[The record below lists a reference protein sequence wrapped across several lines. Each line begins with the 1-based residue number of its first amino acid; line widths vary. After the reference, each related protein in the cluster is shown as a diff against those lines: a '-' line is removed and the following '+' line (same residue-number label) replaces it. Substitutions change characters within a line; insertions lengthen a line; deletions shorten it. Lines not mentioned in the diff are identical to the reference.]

1 MMKFAEDE
9 RKREMEQK
17 AGLVNDVKDA
27 DEEAGRLFHEQVQW
41 LYSQAPVGLFATALN
56 SLVLTAVL
64 WRVVPQWRLI
74 VWLVLSLA
82 VVLARYIL
90 VLLHRQSPA
99 EAVRQERWTFLFL
112 LGLLASG
119 VLMGSSAIFL
129 FPLDSVPHQIFLA
142 FVLGGMVAGATS
154 AYSVMQKAFLAYSLP
169 IIVPITLRLL
179 TQNSNLDIAM
189 GGLLLLF
196 YGIMLNTARNVRRTF
211 TRSLRLHLEK
221 SELVED
227 LMAAKSQAE
236 DVVAKLEREMAERK
250 NAESALQ
257 ESEKLFR
264 MLVETMNDGLALQD
278 SKGVITYVNE
288 RLGEMLERSP
298 AELLGV
304 RLGEFVAAAD
314 RACLEAEMAN
324 HYYAAVRTSC
334 EIQMV
339 KKHGSPV
346 ATIVSMSPV
355 FDERGSFAGSIA
367 AITDITV
374 LKQATMEL
382 RESEEKYRM
391 IFENSPLGIAHFD
404 RNGTITAY
412 NENLA
417 KMSDSSRDEFI
428 GLNPLQY
435 LQDEA
440 MKAAIHECLSG
451 RSAHYEGDYR
461 SRRTGKIT
469 PIKADFSPILA
480 EDGTVL
486 GGAGIIQDISEQKR
500 AEKEMG
506 EQLHFLQMLID
517 SIPSPIFYKD
527 LEGLYVGCNKAF
539 EKRLGLRRDQIVGK
553 TVFDVM
559 PEDLAQKY
567 HEMDLMLFRNRGE
580 QIYETSLIYP
590 DHTHR
595 DIILSKA
602 TYTDMGG
609 NLAGLVGVSI
619 DITDRKKAEEAL
631 RKARDELEMRVQERT
646 AALAKAVEELRSEV
660 SERKKAEEALR
671 IGSEKLKLFAYSVI
685 HDLKSPA
692 IGVYGVA
699 RLLFKNYEGSLDDRA
714 KTYCQ
719 QIQKASEH
727 IAALVEQIN
736 VYMIAKEA
744 PITVESVD
752 VNGILKMIQDEFSA
766 QLSLRK
772 IRWQDLQCP
781 VHIHADRLSIHRV
794 FRNLVDNA
802 LKYGGENLSEIKIEY
817 EEQEQYHV
825 FSVRDDGV
833 GVAREDSEKI
843 FGVFARN
850 ASSKGVSGTGLGLA
864 IIKEIAER
872 HGGEVWVE
880 PASPHGTTFYVSIAK
895 DLK

>member
-1 MMKFAEDE
+1 MNFAESE
-9 RKREMEQK
+9 WMREKLQEAQMLEDL
-17 AGLVNDVKDA
+17 AEMNDATK
-27 DEEAGRLFHEQVQW
+27 LSQEQVKW

-56 SLVLTAVL
+56 SLILTAVL
-64 WRVVPQWRLI
+64 WKVVSSGKLTI
-74 VWLVLSLA
+74 WLVLSLA
-82 VVLARYIL
+82 VVLARYGL
-90 VLLHRQSPA
+90 VLLYRKSPA
-99 EAVRQERWTFLFL
+99 KEDNLARWTFGFL
-112 LGLLASG
+112 IGLLASG
-119 VLMGSSAIFL
+119 ALMGATAVFL
-129 FPLDSVPHQIFLA
+129 FPHGSVPHQIFLA
-142 FVLGGMVAGATS
+142 FLLGGMVAGATS

-169 IIVPITLRLL
+169 ILTPIALRLL
-179 TQNSNLDIAM
+179 SQNSNIEIAM

-196 YGIMLNTARNVRRTF
+196 YGIMLNTAYSVGKTF
-211 TRSLRLHLEK
+211 NRSLRLRLEK
-221 SELVED
+221 SGLVD
-227 LMAAKSQAE
+227 KLTWAKSRAE
-236 DVVAKLEREMAERK
+236 DAVAKLEREIAERRI
-250 NAESALQ
+250 AEGALQ

-264 MLVETMNDGLALQD
+264 MLVETMNDGLVLQD
-278 SKGVITYVNE
+278 RNGAMTYVND
-288 RLGEMLERSP
+288 RLCEMLERSA
-298 AELLGV
+298 AELLGS
-304 RLGEFVAAAD
+304 RLEEFVDPLD
-314 RACLEAEMAN
+314 RACLQGELRGSDS
-324 HYYAAVRTSC
+324 AVRTSC
-334 EIQMV
+334 EMRMV
-339 KKHGSPV
+339 KKNGSTLS
-346 ATIVSMSPV
+346 TIVSVSPV
-355 FDERGSFAGSIA
+355 FDELGGFNGSIA
-367 AITDITV
+367 AVTDVSV
-374 LKQATMEL
+374 LKQATKKL
-382 RESEEKYRM
+382 RQSEEKYRM

-404 RNGTITAY
+404 RDGTITAY

-417 KMSDSSRDEFI
+417 RMSDSGRDEFI
-428 GLNPLQY
+428 GLNPIQY
-435 LQDEA
+435 LRDEA
-440 MKAAIHECLSG
+440 LKEAIIECLSG
-451 RSAHYEGDYR
+451 DRAHYEGYYR

-480 EDGTVL
+480 EDGMVL
-486 GGAGIIQDISEQKR
+486 GGTGIIQDISEHKR

-539 EKRLGLRRDQIVGK
+539 EERLGMPREQIVGK

-567 HEMDLMLFRNRGE
+567 HEMDLVLFRNRGQ

-590 DHTHR
+590 DASRR
-595 DIILSKA
+595 DIILNKA
-602 TYTDMGG
+602 TYTDMDG

-646 AALAKAVEELRSEV
+646 AALARAVEELRSEV

-671 IGSEKLKLFAYSVI
+671 NSSEKLKLFAYSVI

-692 IGVYGVA
+692 IGIYGVA
-699 RLLFKNYEGSLDDRA
+699 RLLLKNYEKDLDD
-714 KTYCQ
+714 KGKIYCQ
-719 QIQKASEH
+719 QILKASEH
-727 IAALVEQIN
+727 VATLVEQIN

-744 PITVESVD
+744 PINIESID
-752 VNGILKMIQDEFSA
+752 VNGILKMVQDEFSS

-772 IRWQDLQCP
+772 VRWRDLAVP

-802 LKYGGENLSEIKIEY
+802 LKYGGENLSEIKIGY
-817 EEQEQYHV
+817 EQQDKFHV
-825 FSVRDDGV
+825 FSVSDDGV
-833 GVAREDSEKI
+833 GVDQKDTRKI

-880 PASPHGTTFYVSIAK
+880 PTFPHGTTFRLSIAR
-895 DLK
+895 DLI